1 MCVYLKIV
9 EPKTMSQLLH
19 LKSLNILKAISLCLF
34 VSCNLTNNHIS
45 SVASRCETVYLW
57 AVI

>member
-34 VSCNLTNNHIS
+34 VSCNLTNKIFLLLHCGAKLFI
-45 SVASRCETVYLW
+45 CEL
-57 AVI
+57 